1 MYLKLYAIPC
11 YDRSGDYMDK
21 FWKFVRNTGQPKGHD
36 WVELTG
42 LHSTSESDMAMMKQ
56 VLRAKKDLLLDYQ
69 TKSFQKMHDSQ
80 VERAMRRARRV
91 MKWEQGLKHTSL

>member
-11 YDRSGDYMDK
+11 YDGSGDYMDN
-21 FWKFVRNTGQPKGHD
+21 FWKFVRNTGQPRGHD

-42 LHSTSESDMAMMKQ
+42 LHSTSESDMATMKR

-69 TKSFQKMHDSQ
+69 TKSFQKMHDNQ
-80 VERAMRRARRV
+80 VSRAMRRAGRLR
-91 MKWEQGLKHTSL
+91 KWEEGLKRTSL

>member
-42 LHSTSESDMAMMKQ
+42 LYSTSESDMATMKR
-56 VLRAKKDLLLDYQ
+56 VLRAKKDLLLDTQ
-69 TKSFQKMHDSQ
+69 NRCFQKMHDSATS
-80 VERAMRRARRV
+80 RAMRRAERV
-91 MKWEQGLKHTSL
+91 MKWESGLKHTSL

>member
-11 YDRSGDYMDK
+11 YDGSGDYMDN

-42 LHSTSESDMAMMKQ
+42 LYSTNESDMATMKR

-69 TKSFQKMHDSQ
+69 TKSFQKMHDCA
-80 VERAMRRARRV
+80 VNRAMRRAEKLR
-91 MKWEQGLKHTSL
+91 KWEEGLKRMSL